1 MNNTSYLYDKE
12 TGISTYV
19 IEYDGQIFTGL
30 AQCAEA
36 DRDMQNELTG
46 VHIAQERAIIKLL
59 QYRRNEIKHRLAA
72 LNQLFY
78 SVNCSK
84 RYDPHGYMENMLQH
98 QIDNTQEDLITIKQN
113 LKERQVNLFQYINSK
128 DDFYQ
133 HIRKNRGQK

>member
-1 MNNTSYLYDKE
+1 
-12 TGISTYV
+12 
-19 IEYDGQIFTGL
+19 
-30 AQCAEA
+30 
-36 DRDMQNELTG
+36 MQNELTG

-84 RYDPHGYMENMLQH
+84 KYDPHGYMENMLQH
-98 QIDNTQEDLITIKQN
+98 QIDNTQEDLIAIKQN

-133 HIRKNRGQK
+133 HIRKNRGQNN